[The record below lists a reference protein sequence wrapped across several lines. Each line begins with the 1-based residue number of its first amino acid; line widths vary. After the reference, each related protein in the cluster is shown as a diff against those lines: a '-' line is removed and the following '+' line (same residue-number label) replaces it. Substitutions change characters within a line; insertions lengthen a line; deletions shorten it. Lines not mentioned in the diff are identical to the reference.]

1 MKVKVLYFAS
11 LKERLLKGE
20 DTVEVPEDVKT
31 VEDLINYLSENDAA
45 LKAAFE
51 EMPRLRFAVN
61 QEMAKESTVLKDG
74 DEVASSRRLPEV
86 NTLES
91 RRVRCKRPFAEIFN
105 DRRRAPSRDRNE
117 IAVDRSIQVCDH
129 DFGSAPV
136 VWSFP

>member
-1 MKVKVLYFAS
+1 MSTAMKVKVLYFAS

-61 QEMAKESTVLKDG
+61 QEMAKESDRKSTRLN
-74 DEVASSRRLPEV
+74 SSH
-86 NTLES
+86 N
-91 RRVRCKRPFAEIFN
+91 A
-105 DRRRAPSRDRNE
+105 
-117 IAVDRSIQVCDH
+117 
-129 DFGSAPV
+129 
-136 VWSFP
+136 

>member
-74 DEVASSRRLPEV
+74 DEVARRLPEV

-91 RRVRCKRPFAEIFN
+91 RRVRCKRPF
-105 DRRRAPSRDRNE
+105 
-117 IAVDRSIQVCDH
+117 CG
-129 DFGSAPV
+129 DF
-136 VWSFP
+136 

>member
-1 MKVKVLYFAS
+1 MKVKILYFAS

-61 QEMAKESTVLKDG
+61 QEMAKESTVSEGRRRSGLLPAG
-74 DEVASSRRLPEV
+74 YRRLI
-86 NTLES
+86 L
-91 RRVRCKRPFAEIFN
+91 
-105 DRRRAPSRDRNE
+105 
-117 IAVDRSIQVCDH
+117 
-129 DFGSAPV
+129 
-136 VWSFP
+136 

>member
-20 DTVEVPEDVKT
+20 DT

-61 QEMAKESTVLKDG
+61 QEMAKESTPLKDG
-74 DEVASSRRLPEV
+74 DEVAFFP
-86 NTLES
+86 
-91 RRVRCKRPFAEIFN
+91 
-105 DRRRAPSRDRNE
+105 
-117 IAVDRSIQVCDH
+117 
-129 DFGSAPV
+129 PV
-136 VWSFP
+136 TGG

>member
-61 QEMAKESTVLKDG
+61 SLEGRRRSGLLPAG
-74 DEVASSRRLPEV
+74 YRRLI
-86 NTLES
+86 L
-91 RRVRCKRPFAEIFN
+91 
-105 DRRRAPSRDRNE
+105 
-117 IAVDRSIQVCDH
+117 
-129 DFGSAPV
+129 
-136 VWSFP
+136 

>member
-31 VEDLINYLSENDAA
+31 VEDLINYLSENDTA

-74 DEVASSRRLPEV
+74 DEVAFFP
-86 NTLES
+86 
-91 RRVRCKRPFAEIFN
+91 
-105 DRRRAPSRDRNE
+105 
-117 IAVDRSIQVCDH
+117 
-129 DFGSAPV
+129 PV
-136 VWSFP
+136 TGG

>member
-20 DTVEVPEDVKT
+20 DTVEDVKT

-74 DEVASSRRLPEV
+74 DEVAFIP
-86 NTLES
+86 
-91 RRVRCKRPFAEIFN
+91 
-105 DRRRAPSRDRNE
+105 
-117 IAVDRSIQVCDH
+117 
-129 DFGSAPV
+129 PV
-136 VWSFP
+136 TGG

>member
-20 DTVEVPEDVKT
+20 DTVELPEDVKT

-61 QEMAKESTVLKDG
+61 QEMAKESTPLKDG
-74 DEVASSRRLPEV
+74 DEVAFFPPVTGGEILTKRRGSRVSL
-86 NTLES
+86 
-91 RRVRCKRPFAEIFN
+91 FAEISY
-105 DRRRAPSRDRNE
+105 DWRRTPSRDRNE
-117 IAVDRSIQVCDH
+117 IACDCNFKICDH
-129 DFGSAPV
+129 DFDGAPV
-136 VWSFP
+136 VRPFS